1 MEGAGGEQRAEA
13 GPEGAGSHD
22 SVLDPVV
29 EGAETVAVSY
39 DSSTTGE
46 AGAVGRWLGANEGV
60 VAEAGRVD
68 VHFAIAELGP
78 EYRKASSEALGP
90 FGRKRSPAEDSGGAG
105 GDCPLCGTGYAQS
118 LAVHLERCPAS
129 GDVGPSAPP
138 RGGR

>member
-1 MEGAGGEQRAEA
+1 MEGAGGAQRGEAGAEA
-13 GPEGAGSHD
+13 AGPHD

-29 EGAETVAVSY
+29 EGADTVAVSY
-39 DSSTTGE
+39 DSTSTGE
-46 AGAVGRWLGANEGV
+46 AGAVGEWLGANEGV

-78 EYRKASSEALGP
+78 KYRRASSEALGP
-90 FGRKRSPAEDSGGAG
+90 FGQKRAPTENAGGAG
-105 GDCPLCGTGYAQS
+105 GDCPLCGGEYAQS

-129 GDVGPSAPP
+129 DEAA